1 MKPIFAI
8 AILFLFTACN
18 KKSTTA
24 DPVNEPVSLTAMV
37 VTKGTFTGTPGHS
50 VSGSVEIITENNQKK
65 LVLKGFSTTAGPD
78 LRVYLA
84 TNTQAGNFITLGQLK
99 ANSGQ
104 QVYDITGMPD
114 FTQHKFVL
122 IWCQQFNI
130 LFGSAQL
137 N

>member
-1 MKPIFAI
+1 MKSIYAI
-8 AILFLFTACN
+8 ALLLFFGACS
-18 KKSTTA
+18 KKTTTN
-24 DPVNEPVSLTAMV
+24 DPINEPVSPTAMV
-37 VTKGTFTGTPGHS
+37 ITKGSFIGTSGHT
-50 VSGSVEIITENNQKK
+50 VSGSAEIITENNQKK

-114 FTQHKFVL
+114 FTQYKFVL

>member
-8 AILFLFTACN
+8 ALVLLFTACK
-18 KKSTTA
+18 KKSTS
-24 DPVNEPVSLTAMV
+24 DEPINEPVSPTAMT
-37 VTKGTFTGTPGHS
+37 VTKGTFSGTPGHS

-84 TNTQAGNFITLGQLK
+84 TNTQAVNFISLGPIK

-122 IWCQQFNI
+122 IWCQQFSV

>member
-1 MKPIFAI
+1 MKSIFAI
-8 AILFLFTACN
+8 ALLLLFGACS
-18 KKSTTA
+18 KKTTTN
-24 DPVNEPVSLTAMV
+24 DPINEPVSPTAMV
-37 VTKGTFTGTPGHS
+37 IAKGNFTGTPGHN
-50 VSGSVEIITENNQKK
+50 VSGSAEIITENNQKK

-84 TNTQAGNFITLGQLK
+84 TNAQAGNFISLGQLK